1 MPYPELRFF
10 KYFFLLFIFLSL
22 FIAANLNQNIILIKE
37 INLLKNFIVFLPTI
51 FFFFNLKL
59 FLNKSFLFL
68 LLIFSPLLF
77 FGFVGII
84 NYVIIIS
91 LVIFS
96 IFFNIFFTKEKFL
109 NLHVIN
115 HLKKFL
121 FFFYLIF
128 ISLVIFGLLSQEQN
142 NYYGLDQLNIS
153 DFFSGVTTNVNL
165 LIIYEFQM
173 LFKYS
178 KYFDQV
184 ILFIIFFIYIGQPK
198 KFLKKNLLL
207 IFFTL
212 IFLTLQGNA
221 LSILLFC
228 LFIFFVQF
236 QKYIISKKF
245 LMFVLI
251 ITTLIFFLDI
261 FFFHNKNIQ
270 YEKYLA
276 KNKNNSNISYIENVN
291 EIFDNTLILN
301 FLDKASSFRLQR
313 IIAPCDFL
321 KRRYNRYPSI
331 YAEKIDGESYQ
342 YRCHYYDDKVKLISN
357 EFLNY
362 RFESDFNRG
371 SRIDKLIRYYHLDS
385 GVFEILYKYGLIVF
399 LIFLFVNIY
408 AIFLVFRLDY
418 TYGIVAL
425 ILFVYFIFESGLYST
440 GNLFSMLYNF
450 ILTRTFFLK
459 NFNFNYENST
469 RQNVNFD

>member
-1 MPYPELRFF
+1 M
-10 KYFFLLFIFLSL
+10 
-22 FIAANLNQNIILIKE
+22 
-37 INLLKNFIVFLPTI
+37 KNFIVFLPTI

-68 LLIFSPLLF
+68 LLVFSPLLF
-77 FGFVGII
+77 FGFVGMI

-96 IFFNIFFTKEKFL
+96 VFFNIFFTKEKFL

-142 NYYGLDQLNIS
+142 NYYGLQQLNKN
-153 DFFSGVTTNVNL
+153 DVFSGITTHVNL
-165 LIIYEFQM
+165 VTIYDFQM
-173 LFKYS
+173 FFKYS

-184 ILFIIFFIYIGQPK
+184 ILFIIFFIYISQPK
-198 KFLKKNLLL
+198 NFLKKNLP
-207 IFFTL
+207 L
-212 IFLTLQGNA
+212 IFLTLIFLITQNNA
-221 LSILLFC
+221 LSILIFGL
-228 LFIFFVQF
+228 LIFFIQF
-236 QKYIISKKF
+236 KKYIMSKKF
-245 LMFVLI
+245 LMFILI
-251 ITTLIFFLDI
+251 VPTLIFFLDI
-261 FFFHNKNIQ
+261 LFFYNKNFQ
-270 YEKYLA
+270 FKKNLA
-276 KNKNNSNISYIENVN
+276 KNKYNANISSIEHVN

-301 FLDKASSFRLQR
+301 FLDKTSSFRLQR

-321 KRRYNRYPSI
+321 KRRYNRNPLFEG
-331 YAEKIDGESYQ
+331 EKIYGVSYQ
-342 YRCHYYDDKVKLISN
+342 YRCHYYDDKIKLISN

-362 RFESDFNRG
+362 RFEPNFNRG
-371 SRIDKLIRYYHLDS
+371 SKIDKLIRYYHLDS
-385 GVFEILYKYGLIVF
+385 AVFEILYKYGFIVF
-399 LIFLFVNIY
+399 LTFLFINIY
-408 AIFLVFRLDY
+408 GIFLVFRLDY
-418 TYGIVAL
+418 THGVVAL

-440 GNLFSMLYNF
+440 GNLFSILYNF
-450 ILTRTFFLK
+450 ILARTFFLK